1 MEDHIKEKKND
12 DKYNGKNNFQSLFG
26 PQLKLVLARPLVAVS
41 GRRFESLRQQLR
53 GLVDEPAIVF
63 GVEVNVDIA
72 GQLPIFVANHGGDMR
87 KRKHRHPL
95 YGDLGASRCGKEN
108 IADLVVN

>member
-41 GRRFESLRQQLR
+41 GRRFEALRQQLP
-53 GLVDEPAIVF
+53 GLVDEPTIIF
-63 GVEVNVDIA
+63 GVEVNEDIA
-72 GQLPIFVANHGGDMR
+72 GQLPIFVANHGGDTR
-87 KRKHRHPL
+87 KRNPPHPHFL
-95 YGDLGASRCGKEN
+95 SRAAPHGGPHN
-108 IADLVVN
+108 SAAP